1 MKKLKIQPK
10 AYHFLEFMRHKL
22 VKLKYFKP
30 HTLLA
35 ILILISSHGYVAPED
50 SYNPGFDSSSEN
62 SRTIFSSSED
72 VINQKVKP
80 AKLFDDQSEYDTS
93 TLVMNFNRKKI
104 NNINN
109 PSILSSLKKYGVY
122 GLSLLFSS
130 RVSNQIDNGIWY
142 KAYLEEGL
150 DAKNVIQQISVS
162 GLCDVVELNY
172 FYENEAISFP
182 EVLDNPKIND
192 QWYLENAGIQEA
204 WQSLQQQGLNPG
216 GAASVITA
224 VIDTGV
230 DYTHNDLIS
239 SMWTNPREIPNN
251 GIDDDGNGFID
262 DIYGV
267 NLVSD
272 SRFHSGNP
280 MDDHG
285 HGTHVAGI
293 IAAANNNVGIVG
305 VAYNTKIMAI
315 KAGNSS
321 GYFLQTDIAEAIIY
335 AYENGADVI
344 NMSFGGPTATTLVQD
359 ALSVAYT
366 TSVLVAAAGNSALP
380 NEGKKPMGVPFY
392 PAAYPFVIGVMS
404 SSRTNQQSK
413 FTNFDVFSGT
423 KIEYELFAPGEG
435 ITSTIPGNSYATWS
449 GTSMAAPIV
458 SGVAALLR
466 TKYVNPSIYPNKFI
480 ISQIVSTAKVFGS
493 LSNNKILS
501 AIDSLNSIP
510 QPSISIFDSF
520 IMDGLDLSNKNNN
533 DATVDAGETINIAVT
548 LNNRWGMASEVV
560 AELSI
565 LDTNHIII
573 INNSISYN
581 SIGTYSLKDNGI
593 VRNDGLIV
601 GIANPFTFI
610 VSDSAPNDFIINF
623 NLKISYYNG
632 LDTSDLTNYQVNRKL
647 EFVISNGVELTGTIR
662 TNTTLTKE
670 RFWIIPDSLIVADG
684 VTLTVEPGTK
694 IQFWSADPKNP
705 YVDLP
710 NASLSVRGKLI
721 MKGTLEEPIEIFP
734 SDLKPFYGI
743 KILGTFDDLGVGNVE
758 MEYVNIINPIGI
770 TGASYIKHV
779 NFSQNGEHVLS
790 RQLNWNGTQWQDQ
803 RNSVELRANIIS
815 NSTFYN
821 VGGIYHKMELM
832 TPILIHNVFIGC
844 HMDVSVNNNTIVSY
858 NLFYKNVKDGF
869 FTSKFVS
876 WSYPSPE
883 ETDINQVTNTTE
895 KTYFAIEGFFWQ
907 KDALSEFAKSIGGH
921 LVSINSQEEFN
932 LITSHFNQADYVIGL
947 DSIDEELLYWDT
959 VTNEKATTNIFDF
972 ISFDQSVVL
981 EQHQYYILSD
991 NTIEI
996 SNGTPRMTYLI
1007 EIPNTF
1013 EGESIIWTKELLEE
1027 QISLSITNEG
1037 THLGLAT
1044 TFAYNSILNDVLNPD
1059 VTKWF
1064 RPDNYNGFSGTI
1076 TYNYWGTANED
1087 LVKLNM
1093 RQPSGSEA
1101 IQYSPFLDQPVE
1113 GIYPFV
1119 VSARIL
1125 NSDGEEV
1132 TKVSN
1137 EQIKVVIEFNRDLD
1151 ETVPLNVAFGS
1162 VLPYADYLIEGS
1174 YLSPR
1179 IWEGTTT
1186 LNTLIEN
1193 GFQYLRITNGFLDSN
1208 PFIKLVNDSHRF
1220 MFEIDTVG
1228 ALAMTMQG
1236 SANLDGI
1243 SLNWFQDDFETL
1255 AGYNLYRSTSEN
1267 GSYQKINTRLIPY
1280 GIETFLDSTVEPGVQ
1295 YYYAFTVVKTD
1306 LTESN
1311 FSGNISIQSLDTIS
1325 PNIYHTQ
1332 VLTAF
1337 SGSKLHISATVM
1349 DNLSIVFVKLY
1360 YRIIGATT
1368 YEVIEM
1374 TNFNDKYSA
1383 IIDIV
1388 FITESGLEYYIVAY
1402 DGVNYSYGASDS
1414 NPYIVSVS
1422 NSTQI
1427 GQKGDVN
1434 GDGQITILDALMLLQ
1449 AINSIIVLSP
1459 EQFERADL
1467 NNDGILSAAEALK
1480 IMQFVNGTISS
1491 IAQ

>member
-1 MKKLKIQPK
+1 MENSFFIRKFNHLSNSINKFLFKTSHLKMKV
-10 AYHFLEFMRHKL
+10 FLSF
-22 VKLKYFKP
+22 V
-30 HTLLA
+30 
-35 ILILISSHGYVAPED
+35 ILISSHGYVAPNGTH
-50 SYNPGFDSSSEN
+50 NPEISSSTEM
-62 SRTIFSSSED
+62 SQITLSSSED
-72 VINQKVKP
+72 VINQRLKP
-80 AKLFDDQSEYDTS
+80 AKLIDEQSEYDMA
-93 TLVMNFNRKKI
+93 TLVLNFNRKKI
-104 NNINN
+104 NNIYN
-109 PSILSSLKKYGVY
+109 PSILNSLKKYGVKS
-122 GLSLLFSS
+122 LSLLFSS
-130 RVSNQIDNGIWY
+130 QVTNDIDNGIWY
-142 KAYLEEGL
+142 KAHLDEGL
-150 DAKNVIQQISVS
+150 DAKNVIQQVS
-162 GLCDVVELNY
+162 NSDLCDIVELNY
-172 FYENEAISFP
+172 LYENEAISFP
-182 EVLDNPKIND
+182 EVLDNPKIQD
-192 QWYLENAGIQEA
+192 QWYLENAQIQQA
-204 WQSLQQQGLNPG
+204 WQSLKQDGLNPG

-239 SMWTNPREIPNN
+239 SMWTNPGEIPNN
-251 GIDDDGNGFID
+251 GIDDDNNGYID

-321 GYFLQTDIAEAIIY
+321 GNFLQSDIAEAIIY
-335 AYENGADVI
+335 AYQNGADVI
-344 NMSFGGPTATTLVQD
+344 NMSFGGPTVTILVQD

-380 NEGKKPMGVPFY
+380 NEGKKPVGVPFY
-392 PAAYPFVIGVMS
+392 PAAYPFVVGVMS

-413 FTNFDVFSGT
+413 FTNYDSISGN
-423 KIEYELFAPGEG
+423 KFEYELFAPGEG

-480 ISQIVSTAKVFGS
+480 TSQIVSTAKVFGPD
-493 LSNNKILS
+493 SNNKILS

-510 QPSISIFDSF
+510 KPFISIYDSF
-520 IMDGLDLSNKNNN
+520 IMDGWDLSNKNNN

-548 LNNRWGMASEVV
+548 LNNRWGMASDVV

-565 LDTNHIII
+565 LDTNHITI
-573 INNSISYN
+573 INNSISYK

-593 VRNDGLIV
+593 IRNDGLIV
-601 GIANPFTFI
+601 GIANPFTFV
-610 VSDSAPNDFIINF
+610 VSDGAPNDFIINF

-632 LDTSDLTNYQVNRKL
+632 LDTSDLTNYSVNRKL

-670 RFWIIPDSLIVADG
+670 RFWIIPDSLIVAEG
-684 VTLTVEPGTK
+684 VTLIVEPGTK

-710 NASLSVRGKLI
+710 YARLSVNGKLI
-721 MKGTLEEPIEIFP
+721 LRGTLEEPIEIFP

-743 KILGTFDDLGVGNVE
+743 EILGLFDNYGVGNVE

-770 TGASYIKHV
+770 NGASYIKHV

-821 VGGIYHKMELM
+821 VGGIYHKMTLY
-832 TPILIHNVFIGC
+832 TSTLIHNVFIEC

-858 NLFYKNVKDGF
+858 NLFYKNVKNSF

-876 WSYPSPE
+876 WSYPTPL
-883 ETDINQVTNTTE
+883 ETNISQVTNTSE

-921 LVSINSQEEFN
+921 LVSINSQEEFE
-932 LITSHFNQADYVIGL
+932 LITSHFNQVDYVIGL
-947 DSIDEELLYWDT
+947 DTIDQDLLYWDSAT
-959 VTNEKATTNIFDF
+959 SEKETSAIFDF
-972 ISFDQSVVL
+972 ISFDRSVAP
-981 EQHQYYILSD
+981 EQHQYYTLSN

-1013 EGESIIWTKELLEE
+1013 KGESIIWTKELLEE

-1037 THLGLAT
+1037 VHLGPAT

-1059 VTKWF
+1059 VRQWF
-1064 RPDNYNGFSGTI
+1064 RADSYNGFNGTI

-1093 RQPSGSEA
+1093 RQPSGSQA
-1101 IQYSPFLDQPVE
+1101 IQYSPFLNQPVD

-1119 VSARIL
+1119 VSAKIL
-1125 NSDGEEV
+1125 NSDGEEA

-1137 EQIKVVIEFNRDLD
+1137 EQIKVIIEFNRDLD
-1151 ETVPLNVAFGS
+1151 QTIPLSVAFGS
-1162 VLPYADYLIEGS
+1162 VFPYADYLIEGS

-1193 GFQYLRITNGFLDSN
+1193 GFQYLRITNGSLEGN
-1208 PFIKLVNDSHRF
+1208 PFIRLVNDSHRF

-1236 SANLDGI
+1236 NATLDGI
-1243 SLNWFQDDFETL
+1243 LLNWFQDDFETL

-1267 GSYQKINTRLIPY
+1267 GSYQKINSRLIPY
-1280 GIETFLDSTVEPGVQ
+1280 GLETYLDSNVEPGVL

-1325 PNIYHTQ
+1325 PNIYHAQ
-1332 VLTAF
+1332 VLNAF
-1337 SGSKLHISATVM
+1337 SGSKLHISATVI

-1360 YRIIGATT
+1360 YRIIGAST

-1383 IIDIV
+1383 IIDTLY
-1388 FITESGLEYYIVAY
+1388 ITESGLEYYIVAY
-1402 DGVNYSYGASDS
+1402 DGVNYSYSASAS
-1414 NPYIVSVS
+1414 APYIVSVS

-1449 AINSIIVLSP
+1449 AINSIIALTP

-1467 NNDGILSAAEALK
+1467 NNDGILSAAEAMK

-1491 IAQ
+1491 ITQ